1 MTYPAAESAPQTIAP
16 PAAPPA
22 ARSRAILIGGS
33 LFAVSALLCIVGY
46 LALSVPAN
54 WFGSLP
60 TLRWTAAELA
70 VTQGS
75 GQASN
80 DGLRVSA
87 TGAPGVAVVS
97 IQTSFR
103 SSGYAAVAWDTA
115 DVPNDVAAALVWRN
129 DYEPGRRFTRPLTV
143 EARRLLP
150 IILADDPNWIGKING
165 LALIVRGDLS
175 QPLLIRGV
183 EAKPMTAA
191 QVLHDRVREWL
202 AFEPWSGGS
211 INSRNGGADAQ
222 DLPLPFALAAI
233 VGLALIIYAILTRWR
248 PQTFGPFRPL
258 IAGGLFVGAWFLLDV
273 PWQWNLVRE
282 ARATYVQYAG
292 KPWRERHLAAED
304 GALFAFIEKA
314 RTKLPPP
321 PVRVFM
327 AADALYFRD
336 RGAYHLYPYNVYFD
350 PYRNTMP
357 DATKLRGGDY
367 LVVFRRKGVQ
377 FDPAQKKLRWD
388 GGRPLDAEMLFAEGG
403 GAVFAIH

>member
-1 MTYPAAESAPQTIAP
+1 MLVGA
-16 PAAPPA
+16 
-22 ARSRAILIGGS
+22 S
-33 LFAVSALLCIVGY
+33 LFAASTLLCIVGY
-46 LALSVPAN
+46 LALSVPGS

-75 GQASN
+75 GQPTA

-87 TGAPGVAVVS
+87 PGKQGIAIVS

-103 SSGYAAVAWDTA
+103 SAGYTAVAWDTA
-115 DVPNDVAAALVWRN
+115 DVPNDVAAALIWRN

-143 EARRLLP
+143 EAKRLLP
-150 IILADDPNWIGKING
+150 ITLADDPNWIGKING
-165 LALIVRGDLS
+165 LAVIIRGDLT
-175 QPLLIRGV
+175 QPMLIRGV
-183 EAKPMTAA
+183 EAKPMTAV
-191 QVLHDRVREWL
+191 QVLHDRIREWF
-202 AFEPWSGGS
+202 AFESWSGGS
-211 INSRNGGADAQ
+211 INSRSGGADAQ

-233 VGLALIIYAILTRWR
+233 VGLALIIYVILARWR
-248 PQTFGPFRPL
+248 PQTIGPFRPL
-258 IAGGLFVGAWFLLDV
+258 IAGGLFVCAWFILDV

-282 ARATYVQYAG
+282 ARA
-292 KPWRERHLAAED
+292 
-304 GALFAFIEKA
+304 
-314 RTKLPPP
+314 KLPPP

-327 AADALYFRD
+327 GADSLYFRD

-357 DATKLRGGDY
+357 DAAKLRGGDY

-388 GGRPLDAEMLFAEGG
+388 GGQALDAEILFAEGG

>member
-1 MTYPAAESAPQTIAP
+1 LTYPAAESAPQTIAP

-54 WFGSLP
+54 WFGGLP

-129 DYEPGRRFTRPLTV
+129 DYEPGRRFTRPLIV

-233 VGLALIIYAILTRWR
+233 VGLALIIYAVLTRWR

>member
-1 MTYPAAESAPQTIAP
+1 LTSPAAEPAPQTIAAP
-16 PAAPPA
+16 TALLPAPP
-22 ARSRAILIGGS
+22 RALLVGAL
-33 LFAVSALLCIVGY
+33 LFAASTLLCILGY
-46 LALSVPAN
+46 LALSVPGK

-75 GQASN
+75 RQPTA
-80 DGLRVSA
+80 DGLRV
-87 TGAPGVAVVS
+87 GAPGAQGVAIVS

-103 SSGYAAVAWDTA
+103 SAGYAAVAWDTA
-115 DVPNDVAAALVWRN
+115 DVPDNVAAALVWRN

-150 IILADDPNWIGKING
+150 ITLADDPNWIGKING
-165 LALIVRGDLS
+165 LALIIRGDLA
-175 QPLLIRGV
+175 QPMLIRGV

-191 QVLHDRVREWL
+191 QILHDRASEWL

-222 DLPLPFALAAI
+222 DLPLPFVVAAI
-233 VGLALIIYAILTRWR
+233 VGLALIIYAILARWR
-248 PQTFGPFRPL
+248 PQTVGPFRPL
-258 IAGGLFVGAWFLLDV
+258 IAGGLFVFAWFILDV
-273 PWQWNLVRE
+273 PWQWNLVRQ
-282 ARATYVQYAG
+282 AHATFQQYAG
-292 KPWRERHLAAED
+292 KSWRQRHLAAED

-314 RTKLPPP
+314 RAKLPPP
-321 PVRVFM
+321 PVRVFV

-357 DATKLRGGDY
+357 DASKLRDGDY

-377 FDPAQKKLRWD
+377 FDAAQKKLRWD
-388 GGRPLDAEMLFAEGG
+388 GGQPVDAEVLFAEGG

>member
-1 MTYPAAESAPQTIAP
+1 LTYPAAESAPQTIAP

-54 WFGSLP
+54 WFGGLP

-129 DYEPGRRFTRPLTV
+129 DYEPGRRFTRPLIV

-233 VGLALIIYAILTRWR
+233 VGLALIIYAVLTRWR

-388 GGRPLDAEMLFAEGG
+388 GGQPQGAEMLFAEGG

>member
-54 WFGSLP
+54 WFGGLP

-129 DYEPGRRFTRPLTV
+129 DYEPGRRFTRPLIV

-233 VGLALIIYAILTRWR
+233 VGLALIIYAVLTRWR